1 MLVLLVGGSFSRD
14 LLVAMALS
22 VSLRAFD
29 DHLRLPVLIV
39 VISLA
44 AMIGGRRHRR
54 GLHPAP
60 VLFLPAA
67 HLGLGHPGLDAEEGV
82 SVSPCPA
89 GRRETLT

>member
-1 MLVLLVGGSFSRD
+1 MGGSFGRD

-44 AMIGGRRHRR
+44 AMIGGI
-54 GLHPAP
+54 AP
-60 VLFLPAA
+60 VAGGIGVVEAA
-67 HLGLGHPGLDAEEGV
+67 
-82 SVSPCPA
+82 
-89 GRRETLT
+89 